1 MADEL
6 NRTSPKTQSALLE
19 VMEEGQVT
27 VEGVTRAVPKPF
39 LVIATQNPAGTAGT
53 QPLPEAQV
61 DRFLI
66 SLSLGYPDPQSEL
79 SLALSPMGKERLA
92 QVVSVMEGKELLALQ
107 REVVGVFMKDSVG
120 EYLTGLVRATREHPM
135 IARGCSPRGTIALAR
150 IARASAWMAGRNFVT
165 PQDIR
170 EQFPFVAAHR
180 LILSSS
186 ARMEGI
192 PVKEIVD
199 EIVKQ
204 VPPPLMEADR

>member
-1 MADEL
+1 M
-6 NRTSPKTQSALLE
+6 
-19 VMEEGQVT
+19 
-27 VEGVTRAVPKPF
+27 
-39 LVIATQNPAGTAGT
+39 
-53 QPLPEAQV
+53 

-66 SLSLGYPDPQSEL
+66 SLSLGYPDLQSEL

-92 QVVSVMEGKELLALQ
+92 QVVPVMEGKELLALQ
-107 REVVGVFMKDSVG
+107 REVGGVFMKGSVG
-120 EYLTGLVRATREHPM
+120 EYLTELVRATREHPM
-135 IARGCSPRGTIALAR
+135 IERGCSPRGTIALAR

-170 EQFPFVAAHR
+170 EQFPFVASHR

-186 ARMEGI
+186 ARMEGV

-204 VPPPLMEADR
+204 VPPPPMEADR